1 MITALLFI
9 YFNLPYSYMCTLLE
23 IRTMEND
30 FRYIPAIY
38 DMKTSVEKG
47 SF

>member
-1 MITALLFI
+1 MTTTLLFI
-9 YFNLPYSYMCTLLE
+9 HFNLSYSYMCTLLE

-38 DMKTSVEKG
+38 DVKTSVEKG